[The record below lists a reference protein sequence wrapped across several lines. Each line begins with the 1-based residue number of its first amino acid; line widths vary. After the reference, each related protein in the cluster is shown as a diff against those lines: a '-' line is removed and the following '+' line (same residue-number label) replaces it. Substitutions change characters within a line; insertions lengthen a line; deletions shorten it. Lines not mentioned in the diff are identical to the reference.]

1 MGGDGKEKK
10 VKVGLVGA
18 GFIGQVAHLVN
29 HVENPNVEIVGLAE
43 LRPRL
48 GEQVCRRYD
57 IPNYYPD
64 HKAMLADSDVEA
76 VVAVVRR
83 HHTAYIAL
91 DVLNAKRHLF
101 TEKPMAQ
108 TCDQAERLVR
118 AAEEHGLVYAV
129 GYMRRHDSGVQIA
142 KKMLDELRET
152 DELGAILSVRFYVS
166 AGGDYCN
173 ISGCVESDEPK
184 PMNQIW
190 PIAPDWLPENMH
202 LEYEHFLNVC
212 SHDLNLIRYMF
223 DQRPEVKFVDYRRYR
238 GSTVVMDFGDF
249 SGIFQWGDTLLPDRW
264 EEGMEIY
271 FEKGRLRLDLM
282 PAFLRNQ
289 PARVEL
295 YKDNEGEPGQIITP
309 TPDWTW
315 AFRRE
320 DEAFIADVAANREPL
335 ASGADSLED
344 MRLLDDI
351 WKHIAG

>member
-1 MGGDGKEKK
+1 MEAGAHPYSDAGDLSARKGWP
-10 VKVGLVGA
+10 LTMA
-18 GFIGQVAHLVN
+18 FHSL
-29 HVENPNVEIVGLAE
+29 
-43 LRPRL
+43 
-48 GEQVCRRYD
+48 
-57 IPNYYPD
+57 
-64 HKAMLADSDVEA
+64 SD
-76 VVAVVRR
+76 
-83 HHTAYIAL
+83 
-91 DVLNAKRHLF
+91 
-101 TEKPMAQ
+101 Q
-108 TCDQAERLVR
+108 
-118 AAEEHGLVYAV
+118 
-129 GYMRRHDSGVQIA
+129 SGVPSFEMWAFQ
-142 KKMLDELRET
+142 LDNGVAPSLR
-152 DELGAILSVRFYVS
+152 
-166 AGGDYCN
+166 
-173 ISGCVESDEPK
+173 
-184 PMNQIW
+184 
-190 PIAPDWLPENMH
+190 
-202 LEYEHFLNVC
+202 
-212 SHDLNLIRYMF
+212 
-223 DQRPEVKFVDYRRYR
+223 
-238 GSTVVMDFGDF
+238 MDFGDF